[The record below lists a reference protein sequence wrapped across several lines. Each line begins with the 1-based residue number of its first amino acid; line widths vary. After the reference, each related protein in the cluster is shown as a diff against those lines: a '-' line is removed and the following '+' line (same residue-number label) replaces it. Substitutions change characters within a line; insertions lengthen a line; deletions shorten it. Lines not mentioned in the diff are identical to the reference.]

1 MRNLLE
7 KLTFVYLRICCQN
20 ISPLILSSIIIL
32 EKKGKK
38 LRKFLQKNTLQTGN
52 KKALYFS
59 LEREA
64 KMLSEKNWNRKK
76 QSQKGRHRDQ

>member
-38 LRKFLQKNTLQTGN
+38 LRKFLRKTLYKLEI
-52 KKALYFS
+52 KKLFTF
-59 LEREA
+59 
-64 KMLSEKNWNRKK
+64 
-76 QSQKGRHRDQ
+76 H